1 MVDRFAD
8 LSEFKKKLGG
18 IKWVQL
24 SQNIVICQCLADEL
38 LINNID
44 LLTTDIII
52 IFCSTLSNN
61 F

>member
-8 LSEFKKKLGG
+8 LSEFKKKLVG

-44 LLTTDIII
+44 LLTTEIII